1 MAQQISIT
9 QALAELKL
17 LDKRIN
23 KALDNVTWA
32 DVKTKSRPVN
42 TETFAKTVK
51 AEYQSFTDLVKRR
64 DTIKRAVVK
73 ANASTRVKVGTW
85 EGTVAEAIEYKTSI
99 FYKKRLLDTMRSQLL
114 RAKDDFSNQQEAV
127 DGRLE
132 KLLHSELGKDVK
144 TSPETITALTNSF
157 RENNKVELVDPLDLS
172 ARTRE
177 LEEEIEEF
185 ETNVDWVLSETN
197 GKTMIPIETK
207 PFCSEHR

>member
-32 DVKTKSRPVN
+32 DIKTKSYPVD
-42 TETFAKTVK
+42 TETFAKN
-51 AEYQSFTDLVKRR
+51 ARAQYQSFMDLVKRR
-64 DTIKRAVVK
+64 DTIKRAVVR
-73 ANASTRVKVGTW
+73 ANATTRVKVGTW

-99 FYKKRLLDTMRSQLL
+99 NYKRILLNTMREQLL
-114 RAKDDFSNQQEAV
+114 TAKQQFKEQQEAV

-157 RENNKVELVDPLDLS
+157 RENNKVELVDPLNLS
-172 ARTRE
+172 ERTRE

-197 GKTMIPIETK
+197 GKTLIEV
-207 PFCSEHR
+207 

>member
-32 DVKTKSRPVN
+32 DVKTKSRPVD
-42 TETFAKTVK
+42 TEKFAKTVK

-73 ANASTRVKVGTW
+73 ANATTRVKVGNW

-99 FYKKRLLDTMRSQLL
+99 YYKKRLLDIMRAQLL
-114 RAKDDFSNQQEAV
+114 RAKEQFKDQQEAV

-144 TSPETITALTNSF
+144 TSPETITALTNTF
-157 RENNKVELVDPLDLS
+157 RENNKVELVDPLGLS
-172 ARTRE
+172 ERTAE
-177 LEEEIEEF
+177 FDTEIEEF

-197 GKTMIPIETK
+197 GKTMVEV
-207 PFCSEHR
+207 

>member
-1 MAQQISIT
+1 MAQTMSIT

-23 KALDNVTWA
+23 RALDNVVWA
-32 DVKTKSRPVN
+32 DVKTKTHSVDA
-42 TETFAKTVK
+42 EAFAKTAK

-64 DTIKRAVVK
+64 DTIKRAVVT
-73 ANASTRVKVGTW
+73 ANATTRVAVGQW
-85 EGTVAEAIEYKTSI
+85 EGTVAEAIEYKVSI
-99 FYKKRLLDTMRSQLL
+99 VYKRRLRDEMQSQLL
-114 RAKDDFSNQQEAV
+114 VAKAKFEDHKEAV

-157 RENNKVELVDPLDLS
+157 RENNRVELMDPLNLS
-172 ARTRE
+172 AKASE
-177 LEEEIEEF
+177 LEREIDEF

-197 GKTMIPIETK
+197 GTTK
-207 PFCSEHR
+207 ITV

>member
-1 MAQQISIT
+1 MAQQMSIT

-17 LDKRIN
+17 LDKRIQ

-32 DVKTKSRPVN
+32 DIKTKSYPLDVEKFGKMVR
-42 TETFAKTVK
+42 

-73 ANASTRVKVGTW
+73 ANAATRVKVGTW

-99 FYKKRLLDTMRSQLL
+99 VYKKRLLSVMREQLL
-114 RAKDDFSNQQEAV
+114 TAMQQFKEQQEAV

-144 TSPETITALTNSF
+144 TSPETITALTSSF

-172 ARTRE
+172 ARTKE

-197 GKTMIPIETK
+197 GKTLIEV
-207 PFCSEHR
+207 

>member
-1 MAQQISIT
+1 MAQTISVT

-23 KALDNVTWA
+23 KALEYVMWA
-32 DVKTKSRPVN
+32 DVKTKSHPVDI
-42 TETFAKTVK
+42 EKFAKTVR

-64 DTIKRAVVK
+64 DTLKRAVVM
-73 ANASTRVKVGTW
+73 ANATTRVKVGSW

-99 FYKKRLLDTMRSQLL
+99 AYKKRLLEEMQSQLY
-114 RAKDDFSNQQEAV
+114 RANAKFQEQQEAV
-127 DGRLE
+127 DARLE

-157 RENNKVELVDPLDLS
+157 RENNKVELVNPLDL
-172 ARTRE
+172 ATCVRE
-177 LEEEIEEF
+177 LEEEIEAF

-197 GKTMIPIETK
+197 GKVLIAV
-207 PFCSEHR
+207 

>member
-1 MAQQISIT
+1 MSIT

-23 KALDNVTWA
+23 KALDSVTWA
-32 DVKTKSRPVN
+32 DVKTKAHPVD
-42 TETFAKTVK
+42 TEKFAKTVK

-64 DTIKRAVVK
+64 DAIKRAVVLS
-73 ANASTRVKVGTW
+73 NATTRVKIGGW

-99 FYKKRLLDTMRSQLL
+99 AYKKRLLSEMHMQLL
-114 RAKDDFSNQQEAV
+114 TAKRKFEEQQEAV

-157 RENNKVELVDPLDLS
+157 RENNKVELVDPLDLGAKAS
-172 ARTRE
+172 E
-177 LEEEIEEF
+177 LETEIDEF
-185 ETNVDWVLSETN
+185 ETNVDWVLSEVN
-197 GKTMIPIETK
+197 GSTK
-207 PFCSEHR
+207 ITV

>member
-1 MAQQISIT
+1 
-9 QALAELKL
+9 
-17 LDKRIN
+17 
-23 KALDNVTWA
+23 
-32 DVKTKSRPVN
+32 
-42 TETFAKTVK
+42 
-51 AEYQSFTDLVKRR
+51 
-64 DTIKRAVVK
+64 
-73 ANASTRVKVGTW
+73 
-85 EGTVAEAIEYKTSI
+85 
-99 FYKKRLLDTMRSQLL
+99 MRSQLL